1 MSVPIGQSYGGG
13 PARGAVLPRAAPQP
27 GALKRLRRW
36 LGRDAAWGYL
46 FVAPQVIGLVLF
58 IFGPIVV
65 SLAMS
70 FLDINLVTLESRWV
84 GWTNYQALLVD
95 RTFRQSLVNTLYFTV
110 VSVPL
115 GMVVS
120 LVTALALASNV
131 RFETAYRAIYFLPTI
146 TSTIVMGIVWAWL
159 LNPQYGLVNQAL
171 LMMGIQGPGW
181 ISSPVWAM
189 PSIILVA
196 LWHGFGYNM
205 ILFLA
210 GLKNVPSE
218 LYEAAKV
225 DGATT
230 FERFRYVTLPMI
242 SPTTFFVAII
252 TVIASFRVFEFV
264 YMMTGGGPAD
274 ATVVLLLRMY
284 QVGFTF
290 LKLGPAA
297 AISWVLFLMIMIA
310 TFIQFRAS
318 RWVHYG

>member
-1 MSVPIGQSYGGG
+1 MSVPIGQGHGGG
-13 PARGAVLPRAAPQP
+13 PTHEAMLARAAPP
-27 GALKRLRRW
+27 PNALQRLRRW

-46 FVAPQVIGLVLF
+46 FVAPQVIGLVVF
-58 IFGPIVV
+58 IFGPIIV
-65 SLAMS
+65 SLVMS

-84 GWTNYQALLVD
+84 GLTNYQALFVD
-95 RTFRQSLVNTLYFTV
+95 RTFRQALMNTLYFTV

-120 LVTALALASNV
+120 LVMALALAANV

-159 LNPQYGLVNQAL
+159 LNPQYGLVNQVL
-171 LMMGIQGPGW
+171 LMMGIKGPGW
-181 ISSPVWAM
+181 ISSPEWAM

-210 GLKNVPSE
+210 GLKNVPRE

-230 FERFRYVTLPMI
+230 FQRFRHVTLPMI

-274 ATVVLLLRMY
+274 STVVLLLRMY
-284 QVGFTF
+284 QVGFSF

-297 AISWVLFLMIMIA
+297 AISWVLFLMIMVA
-310 TFIQFRAS
+310 TFVQFRAS

>member
-1 MSVPIGQSYGGG
+1 MSVPIGHRQDGGLPAAALLARAG
-13 PARGAVLPRAAPQP
+13 PRPN
-27 GALKRLRRW
+27 ALQRLRRW

-46 FVAPQVIGLVLF
+46 FVAPQVIGLVVF
-58 IFGPIVV
+58 IIGPILV
-65 SLAMS
+65 SLVMS

-84 GWTNYQALLVD
+84 GLTNYQALLTERV
-95 RTFRQSLVNTLYFTV
+95 FRQALLNTLYFTV

-115 GMVVS
+115 GMAVS
-120 LVTALALASNV
+120 LVMALALASGV
-131 RFETAYRAIYFLPTI
+131 RGETAYRAIYFLPTV

-159 LNPQYGLVNQAL
+159 LNPQYGLVNQML
-171 LMMGIQGPGW
+171 LMMGISGPGW
-181 ISSPVWAM
+181 ISSPSWAM
-189 PSIILVA
+189 PSIILVG

-210 GLKNVPSE
+210 GLKNVPRE

-225 DGATT
+225 DGATA

-274 ATVVLLLRMY
+274 STVVLLLRMY
-284 QVGFTF
+284 QVGFSF

-297 AISWVLFLMIMIA
+297 AISWVLFLLILIV
-310 TFIQFRAS
+310 TLIQFRAA